1 MIVNIPKELANLDR
15 NDFDKVC
22 ELVDKIV
29 EDIEEI
35 VNEIGCE
42 EALDLTKDYMIDL
55 INPDLLDFDKWDKD
69 ESK

>member
-1 MIVNIPKELANLDR
+1 MIINIPKELANLDR
-15 NDFDKVC
+15 NDFTKVC

-55 INPDLLDFDKWDKD
+55 INPDLLDFDK
-69 ESK
+69 E

>member
-15 NDFDKVC
+15 NDFTKVC
-22 ELVDKIV
+22 EFVDKII

-35 VNEIGCE
+35 VTEIGCE

-55 INPDLLDFDKWDKD
+55 INPDLLDFDK
-69 ESK
+69 E

>member
-15 NDFDKVC
+15 NDFTKVC

>member
-15 NDFDKVC
+15 NDFTKVC

-29 EDIEEI
+29 ADIEEI
-35 VNEIGCE
+35 ITEIGHE

-55 INPDLLDFDKWDKD
+55 INPDLLDFDK
-69 ESK
+69 E

>member
-15 NDFDKVC
+15 NDFTKVC

-35 VNEIGCE
+35 VSKIGCE
-42 EALDLTKDYMIDL
+42 EALDLTKDYMIQL
-55 INPDLLDFDKWDKD
+55 INPDLLDFEK
-69 ESK
+69 E

>member
-15 NDFDKVC
+15 TDFTKVC

-29 EDIEEI
+29 ADIEEI
-35 VNEIGCE
+35 ITEIGHE

-55 INPDLLDFDKWDKD
+55 INPDLLDFDK
-69 ESK
+69 E